1 MIDLSDNP
9 SSTET
14 GKQLELL
21 SRRIRQGKQAKPPE
35 NYLVVM
41 LFAGHGI
48 LKDGMQVLLYNEY
61 DHETGFYKML
71 KAEAKMRIWAEIF
84 PNLYILGIFASCR

>member
-1 MIDLSDNP
+1 MGDNP
-9 SSTET
+9 SGKDQGDGLDKIS
-14 GKQLELL
+14 KQL
-21 SRRIRQGKQAKPPE
+21 RQAKRAKPPE

-61 DHETGFYKML
+61 DPTTGFYKIL
-71 KAEAKMRIWAEIF
+71 KAE
-84 PNLYILGIFASCR
+84 